1 MEQKLNE
8 KLLKDRYERAE
19 SMDVFAEIGTPPE
32 LEDGEE
38 EEPLTDVDQDS
49 EPETEEPD
57 IEEFVGLLTE
67 EAKGAKLFTLFSL
80 NIYKCIFIV
89 FSCA

>member
-1 MEQKLNE
+1 MRHFFLQLTTIAI
-8 KLLKDRYERAE
+8 LVSGTFSQDR
-19 SMDVFAEIGTPPE
+19 
-32 LEDGEE
+32 
-38 EEPLTDVDQDS
+38 
-49 EPETEEPD
+49 EPEAEEPD